1 MRTLPRQSFI
11 RPGFTLVELLV
22 VIGII
27 AMLISILLP
36 VLSKAREQANATK
49 CASNMRTIG
58 QAMALYAVDYK
69 GLIVPATI
77 YNTTTAYA
85 FETWDG
91 ALKPYLNRRRAGFE
105 DNNPS
110 GTDYIEIPILQCPS
124 DNVYRTATTAQ
135 FIKRSYAMVAAMPR
149 NPQDGLT
156 YPPIL
161 GTGMATGIADVNG
174 TPGTYYYKGFHYLKF
189 AQVKQAS
196 STLLL
201 AELFNTGNYIGR
213 GLYDT
218 YGPSYAAVKFPGEQV
233 AFQKV
238 PPHGQK
244 FNYLMVDGSVQRL
257 HPTETLQGKAAQE
270 GIWNGTGAGTSYYLQ
285 TTTGFANYMWTIRT
299 DD

>member
-1 MRTLPRQSFI
+1 M
-11 RPGFTLVELLV
+11 
-22 VIGII
+22 
-27 AMLISILLP
+27 
-36 VLSKAREQANATK
+36 
-49 CASNMRTIG
+49 
-58 QAMALYAVDYK
+58 
-69 GLIVPATI
+69 
-77 YNTTTAYA
+77 
-85 FETWDG
+85 
-91 ALKPYLNRRRAGFE
+91 
-105 DNNPS
+105 
-110 GTDYIEIPILQCPS
+110 
-124 DNVYRTATTAQ
+124 
-135 FIKRSYAMVAAMPR
+135 
-149 NPQDGLT
+149 
-156 YPPIL
+156 
-161 GTGMATGIADVNG
+161 
-174 TPGTYYYKGFHYLKF
+174 
-189 AQVKQAS
+189 KQAS